1 MDIKNG
7 QEAPKDG
14 LPFGCG
20 RQQMRWW
27 HPVIAPVG
35 QAGSIRGA
43 STHFPQPPMPLL
55 GLPVGASAGQAL
67 SAPGQ
72 LVSESRMCRRQIRRQ
87 ARTLGHCS
95 AEAAVLALR
104 PVSLDTLSRREE
116 FERPTWS
123 RHTIT
128 ANFDQEQ
135 LSHCQLG
142 QRKESLKSWP
152 SPGRRMVS
160 RLAKSSLGG
169 VEPFDDFLA
178 VSIHPRQSDL
188 IHIELQLSA
197 PRDELDRGGRP
208 GCSKDVLS
216 LPAFADTGGGQ

>member
-1 MDIKNG
+1 
-7 QEAPKDG
+7 
-14 LPFGCG
+14 
-20 RQQMRWW
+20 MRWW

-128 ANFDQEQ
+128 ANCDQRAAQ
-135 LSHCQLG
+135 SLSTRPTE
-142 QRKESLKSWP
+142 RKSKELAFPLVAGWFQGWRSHRWAGSSPLTISWR
-152 SPGRRMVS
+152 SP
-160 RLAKSSLGG
+160 
-169 VEPFDDFLA
+169 
-178 VSIHPRQSDL
+178 SIHGSQ
-188 IHIELQLSA
+188 I
-197 PRDELDRGGRP
+197 
-208 GCSKDVLS
+208 
-216 LPAFADTGGGQ
+216 